1 MTMLRRLTLARP
13 LASPLRATTAPRAAI
28 SPVRHASNGG
38 GFGTSRPGRWIATT
52 FAIGTAGLV
61 LSYYY
66 DSRSLAH
73 EHVIMPVV
81 RALTTPEE
89 GHKLAIKVLSAP
101 SWARPMDTSVDPI
114 ELRAEV
120 GVLSARLTVAHG
132 HAA

>member
-13 LASPLRATTAPRAAI
+13 LASPVRAAAPRTAIAI
-28 SPVRHASNGG
+28 SPVRHASGG
-38 GFGTSRPGRWIATT
+38 AFGTSRPGRWIATT
-52 FAIGTAGLV
+52 FAIGTAGLL

-66 DSRSLAH
+66 DSRSIAH

-81 RALTTPEE
+81 RALASPED

-101 SWARPMDTSVDPI
+101 SWARPMDTSVDAP

-120 GVLSARLTVAHG
+120 GVDSP
-132 HAA
+132 